1 MVDTIETSVPSSYIL
16 TRKEAVDASASRVRE
31 GGERKS
37 SCIKHKIS
45 PALISDDKID
55 NYG

>member
-31 GGERKS
+31 GGKRKS

-55 NYG
+55 DYG